1 MNSGHAIF
9 QLWRIAMFPLISK
22 VLRFSPDPLGRFQQ
36 GVGVL
41 ILSVALAGP
50 ALAQANSANPAGS
63 QRTGASA
70 AQKSQTASAAPAATG
85 QGQSSGTDTTFN
97 SIIGTINALV
107 NKSSTSSSGSDNSAA
122 KPGKTGGGKA
132 TAQADK
138 TDTTAT
144 EDVGKSLAELKDLYE
159 RGLIT
164 KPEYDGKRK
173 ELIAKIH

>member
-1 MNSGHAIF
+1 
-9 QLWRIAMFPLISK
+9 MFPLISK

-36 GVGVL
+36 GAGVV

-63 QRTGASA
+63 QRSGAST
-70 AQKSQTASAAPAATG
+70 AQKSQTASAAAAATG
-85 QGQSSGTDTTFN
+85 QTQSSGTDTTFN
-97 SIIGTINALV
+97 SIIGTINSLV
-107 NKSSTSSSGSDNSAA
+107 NKSSASSSGSDNSAA
-122 KPGKTGGGKA
+122 KPGKTGGGGTN

-138 TDTTAT
+138 SGSPAT
-144 EDVGKSLAELKDLYE
+144 EDVGKSLASLKDLYE

>member
-1 MNSGHAIF
+1 
-9 QLWRIAMFPLISK
+9 MFPLISK

-36 GVGVL
+36 GAGVL

-50 ALAQANSANPAGS
+50 ALAQTNSANSAGS
-63 QRTGASA
+63 QRSGASA
-70 AQKSQTASAAPAATG
+70 AQKSQTASAAAAATG
-85 QGQSSGTDTTFN
+85 QTQSSGTDTTFN
-97 SIIGTINALV
+97 SIIGTINSLV
-107 NKSSTSSSGSDNSAA
+107 NKSSGSDNSAA
-122 KPGKTGGGKA
+122 KPGKTGGGGTN

-138 TDTTAT
+138 SGSPAT
-144 EDVGKSLAELKDLYE
+144 EDVGKSLASLKALYE